1 MLSKLYWLYQK
12 SSKRLTQRKELSEA
26 FEKSIS
32 KPAKADGTR
41 WIDFKFRAMKKV
53 LENYV
58 PYMTHL
64 EQLAHTDSQLKNVR
78 KSRDLLIKRKL
89 RDT

>member
-12 SSKRLTQRKELSEA
+12 SSKSLTQRKESSEA

-32 KPAKADGTR
+32 KPTKADGTR
-41 WIDFKFRAMKKV
+41 WINFKFPAMKKV
-53 LENYV
+53 LEDYG

-78 KSRDLLIKRKL
+78 KSRDLLIKRKVL
-89 RDT
+89 DT

>member
-32 KPAKADGTR
+32 DSTKAGGTR
-41 WIDFKFRAMKKV
+41 WIDFKFRAMKKI
-53 LENYV
+53 LENCG
-58 PYMTHL
+58 PYLTHL
-64 EQLAHTDSQLKNVR
+64 EQLANTDSQLKNVR
-78 KSRDLLIKRKL
+78 KSRDLLIKRKVL
-89 RDT
+89 DT